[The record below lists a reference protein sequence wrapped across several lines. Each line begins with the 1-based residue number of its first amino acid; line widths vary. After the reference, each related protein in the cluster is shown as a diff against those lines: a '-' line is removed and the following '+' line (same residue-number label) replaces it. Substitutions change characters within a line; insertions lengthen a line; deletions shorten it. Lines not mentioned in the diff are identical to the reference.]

1 MGFLLVY
8 YGFPPGL
15 GWVSSWFRMDF
26 LQVQDGFP
34 PGLGRMSSWFRMGF
48 LQAQDGFPPGFGWD
62 SSRFRMDFLL
72 VFRMGHPQV
81 PGSIHVCNYGASR
94 ILS

>member
-1 MGFLLVY
+1 MGFLQVL

-15 GWVSSWFRMDF
+15 GRI
-26 LQVQDGFP
+26 
-34 PGLGRMSSWFRMGF
+34 SSWFRMGF
-48 LQAQDGFPPGFGWD
+48 LQAQDGFPLGFGLV
-62 SSRFRMDFLL
+62 SSRFRMDFLLALYGFSSRFRTDFLL

-81 PGSIHVCNYGASR
+81 PGSIHFCDYGASR

>member
-1 MGFLLVY
+1 MGFLQVL

-15 GWVSSWFRMDF
+15 GRI
-26 LQVQDGFP
+26 
-34 PGLGRMSSWFRMGF
+34 SSWFRMGF
-48 LQAQDGFPPGFGWD
+48 LQAQDGFPPGFGLV
-62 SSRFRMDFLL
+62 SSRFRMDFLLALYGFSSRFRTDFLL

-81 PGSIHVCNYGASR
+81 PGSIHFCDYGASR